1 MKKVLSL
8 LAVLLVGL
16 LTITAANKGAATR
29 KILDQAAQKVNLT
42 KGASANFTIKGGS
55 WGACSGTLAVKG
67 KKFQATTP
75 GAIIW
80 YDGKTQWVYNK
91 KSEEVNVS
99 TPSAAQQQS
108 MNPYTFLT
116 LYKNGYN
123 MSHSTSASGYEVHL
137 TRTGGNGIPELY
149 VLVSKDYTIKQIRLK
164 QNGKWITI
172 NINSLKQAS
181 FSDSKFKFSAK
192 DYPKAE
198 LIDLR

>member
-1 MKKVLSL
+1 MKKILSL
-8 LAVLLVGL
+8 LLVLLAGL
-16 LTITAANKGAATR
+16 ITATAANNSAATR
-29 KILDQAAQKVNLT
+29 KILDQAAQKVNIS
-42 KGASANFTIKGGS
+42 KGASANFTIKGGN

-116 LYKNGYN
+116 LYKNGYT

-137 TRTGGNGIPELY
+137 KRTGGSGIPELY
-149 VLVSKDYTIKQIRLK
+149 VLINQSYIIKQIRLK

-172 NINSLKQAS
+172 NINSLKQANY
-181 FSDSKFKFSAK
+181 SDSKFKFNAK

>member
-1 MKKVLSL
+1 MKKILSL
-8 LAVLLVGL
+8 LLVLLAGL
-16 LTITAANKGAATR
+16 ITVSAASSASDTR
-29 KILDQAAQKVNLT
+29 KILDKAAQKVNLS
-42 KGASANFTIKGGS
+42 KGASANFTIKGGN
-55 WGACSGTLAVKG
+55 WGATSGTLAVKG

-80 YDGKTQWVYNK
+80 YNGKTQWVYNK

-116 LYKNGYN
+116 LYKNGYT
-123 MSHSTSASGYEVHL
+123 MSHTTSASGYEVHL
-137 TRTGGNGIPELY
+137 KRTGGSGIPELY
-149 VLVSKDYTIKQIRLK
+149 VLVSKDYNIRQIRLK

-181 FSDSKFKFSAK
+181 FSDSKFTFSAK